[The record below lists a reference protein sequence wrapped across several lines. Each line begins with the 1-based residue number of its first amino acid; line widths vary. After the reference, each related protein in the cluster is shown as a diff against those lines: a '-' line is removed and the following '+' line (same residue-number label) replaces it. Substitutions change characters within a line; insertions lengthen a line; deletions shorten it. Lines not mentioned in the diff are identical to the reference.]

1 MVEKD
6 RKEWKKYLNR
16 KNQSELNRTEI
27 KLVARLYSE
36 LYNVKYSEPCTCNG
50 RIYKSWI
57 EQINKKYESK

>member
-6 RKEWKKYLNR
+6 RKEWKKFLNR

-36 LYNVKYSEPCTCNG
+36 LYKVKYSEPCTCNG
-50 RIYKSWI
+50 KIYKSWI